1 MKKWFKI
8 LLLVLGGILFF
19 LSIDLVCIFTIH
31 RPIFAIKKEEEKVYL
46 GILYDTYY
54 CDEFSLPQI
63 KGKDTK
69 FSCALNRDNESVFKV
84 TEVRDVSMR
93 ISNIRPCGAILI
105 IRDMNQ
111 EPYIYGE
118 WYKIEK
124 EVDGKWCELEP
135 FLDNYGF
142 NDIGYLVDQNNE
154 VTFTIDW
161 EWLYGKLPKGNYRIL
176 KEVNHQYISTEF
188 SLVTT

>member
-1 MKKWFKI
+1 
-8 LLLVLGGILFF
+8 
-19 LSIDLVCIFTIH
+19 
-31 RPIFAIKKEEEKVYL
+31 
-46 GILYDTYY
+46 
-54 CDEFSLPQI
+54 
-63 KGKDTK
+63 
-69 FSCALNRDNESVFKV
+69 
-84 TEVRDVSMR
+84 MR
-93 ISNIRPCGAILI
+93 ISNITPSGAILI

-135 FLDNYGF
+135 FLDHYGF

-176 KEVNHQYISTEF
+176 KEVNHQYISSVF
-188 SLVTT
+188 KIP